1 MNTSFIPDSDQQRV
15 IDIEE
20 GDALVFAPPGCGK
33 TQILTL
39 RLQKA
44 LLNGVRP
51 QDMLCL
57 TFTNRAARGMLERI
71 QSNIDL
77 RQALE
82 VFVGK
87 VHRTCSK
94 FLFEENIIPAGS
106 SIIDDDDAISILSG
120 YLEEEEQGVSS
131 NPTLRRSYISCVQ
144 LASFIFQLKSNHPK
158 ELRLHPDC
166 ITADDVTALRY
177 LCQQLHIELSAS
189 TMIDIFDHSKRYA
202 DALDNPLFDYGMA
215 KLLKSF
221 FKRVDI
227 ANYYASYK
235 DENQLYDFEDLLM
248 LTYNAY
254 TSPSAN
260 EYRHYSWV
268 QIDEVQDLNA
278 LQLAIVDAITTKD
291 QRSVVYLGDEQQAI
305 FSSMRA

>member
-77 RQALE
+77 PQALE
-82 VFVGK
+82 VFVGN
-87 VHRTCSK
+87 VHRYCSK

-120 YLEEEEQGVSS
+120 YLEGR
-131 NPTLRRSYISCVQ
+131 TGC
-144 LASFIFQLKSNHPK
+144 K
-158 ELRLHPDC
+158 
-166 ITADDVTALRY
+166 
-177 LCQQLHIELSAS
+177 
-189 TMIDIFDHSKRYA
+189 
-202 DALDNPLFDYGMA
+202 
-215 KLLKSF
+215 
-221 FKRVDI
+221 
-227 ANYYASYK
+227 
-235 DENQLYDFEDLLM
+235 
-248 LTYNAY
+248 
-254 TSPSAN
+254 
-260 EYRHYSWV
+260 
-268 QIDEVQDLNA
+268 
-278 LQLAIVDAITTKD
+278 
-291 QRSVVYLGDEQQAI
+291 
-305 FSSMRA
+305 

>member
-1 MNTSFIPDSDQQRV
+1 
-15 IDIEE
+15 
-20 GDALVFAPPGCGK
+20 
-33 TQILTL
+33 
-39 RLQKA
+39 
-44 LLNGVRP
+44 
-51 QDMLCL
+51 
-57 TFTNRAARGMLERI
+57 MLERI

-77 RQALE
+77 PQALE
-82 VFVGK
+82 VFVGN
-87 VHRTCSK
+87 VHRYCSK

-131 NPTLRRSYISCVQ
+131 NPTLRRSYFSCVQ
-144 LASFIFQLKSNHPK
+144 LAAFIFQLKSNHPK

-254 TSPSAN
+254 TS
-260 EYRHYSWV
+260 
-268 QIDEVQDLNA
+268 I
-278 LQLAIVDAITTKD
+278 AIIRGYK
-291 QRSVVYLGDEQQAI
+291 
-305 FSSMRA
+305 

>member
-44 LLNGVRP
+44 LLNGVCP

-77 RQALE
+77 PQALE
-82 VFVGK
+82 VFVGN
-87 VHRTCSK
+87 VHRYCSK

-131 NPTLRRSYISCVQ
+131 NPTLRRSYFSCVQ
-144 LASFIFQLKSNHPK
+144 LAAFIFQLKSNHPK

-260 EYRHYSWV
+260 EYRHYS
-268 QIDEVQDLNA
+268 
-278 LQLAIVDAITTKD
+278 
-291 QRSVVYLGDEQQAI
+291 
-305 FSSMRA
+305 